1 MKPKA
6 VVLISGGIDSPVAVY
21 MMARKYDLILVHLDN
36 KPYASKIVKK
46 KVKLLTDQL
55 RKETGQKMPL
65 LIVPHGPNLKR
76 FLLIPDRRM
85 LCVMCRRMMY
95 RVANEIAKDNGA
107 KFIVTGEALAQVAS
121 QTLSNLSVENFV
133 SDLPVLRPL
142 IGLDK
147 EEIIKIAQEIETY
160 DISIMK
166 EKGCQTAK
174 TRAMCC
180 YATPEYP
187 ATKSN
192 VREID
197 DVEQDI
203 EIDKLIKKSVNKIER
218 Y

>member
-6 VVLISGGIDSPVAVY
+6 VVLISGGIDSPVAAA
-21 MMARKYDLILVHLDN
+21 MMAKKYNIILVHLDN
-36 KPYASKIVKK
+36 KPYAPKIVKK
-46 KVKLLTDQL
+46 KVKLLAKQL
-55 RKETGQKMPL
+55 KKITKQKIPL

-76 FLLIPDRRM
+76 FLLTPDRKL

-95 RVANEIAKDNGA
+95 RIANEIAKQEKA
-107 KFIVTGEALAQVAS
+107 KAIITGEALAQVAS
-121 QTLSNLSVENFV
+121 QTLSNLDVENYV

-147 EEIIKIAQEIETY
+147 EEIIQVAKEIGTY

-187 ATKSN
+187 ATRSN
-192 VREID
+192 IDELD
-197 DVEQDI
+197 DVEK
-203 EIDKLIKKSVNKIER
+203 EIDIQKLIKHSLNKIKR

>member
-6 VVLISGGIDSPVAVY
+6 IALLSGGIDSPVAIY
-21 MMARKYDLILVHLDN
+21 RMSKKYDLILVHLDN
-36 KPYASKIVKK
+36 KPYAPKIVKK
-46 KVKLLTDQL
+46 KVKLLADKL
-55 RKETGQKMPL
+55 REITKQEMPL
-65 LIVPHGPNLKR
+65 YIVPHGPNLKK
-76 FLLIPDRRM
+76 FLVIPDRKM

-95 RVANEIAKDNGA
+95 RVANEIAKKEGA
-107 KFIVTGEALAQVAS
+107 KVIVTGEALAQVAS
-121 QTLSNLSVENFV
+121 QTLSNLSVENYV
-133 SDLPVLRPL
+133 SELPILRPL

-147 EEIIKIAQEIETY
+147 EEIIETAQEINTFN
-160 DISIMK
+160 ISIMK

-187 ATKSN
+187 ATRSSVK
-192 VREID
+192 ELD
-197 DVEQDI
+197 DVEKDI